1 MYVFSCFSRRDVSYL
16 YRHDSIAVLCLSGT
30 EELIALHVLKRLVQL
45 VGDIT
50 IYCSVKKKLSF
61 LSYPILDSLV
71 RITGDILLVVCI
83 YRYFVPRLE
92 RSVWFAGK
100 CTDGYFVYVK
110 GGLLD
115 SWSV

>member
-1 MYVFSCFSRRDVSYL
+1 MFVRNGVDCFACAETLSSACRRYNN
-16 YRHDSIAVLCLSGT
+16 VLLGN
-30 EELIALHVLKRLVQL
+30 
-45 VGDIT
+45 
-50 IYCSVKKKLSF
+50 KKHSF

-83 YRYFVPRLE
+83 YTYFVPRLE

-115 SWSV
+115 SWTV

>member
-1 MYVFSCFSRRDVSYL
+1 
-16 YRHDSIAVLCLSGT
+16 
-30 EELIALHVLKRLVQL
+30 LHVLKRLVQL

-115 SWSV
+115 SWTV

>member
-16 YRHDSIAVLCLSGT
+16 YGHDSIAVLCLSGT